1 VGLLVAFSTISQ
13 FIKNYGL
20 PMKYKGYYLLFLVL
34 VLLDQFSKQIF
45 ISSFDVGQ
53 SIIVNPYLS
62 WTYLQNTGAAFSIL
76 ADGGGIQKAFL
87 LSVSVLASVIIFLWI
102 QKTSEYQRQ
111 KLFGQFLLL
120 SGAVGNLIDRAQ
132 YGYVVDFIDVHVNGF
147 YWPVFNLADSFIF
160 IGVLLLLFQR
170 KQPSL

>member
-1 VGLLVAFSTISQ
+1 
-13 FIKNYGL
+13 
-20 PMKYKGYYLLFLVL
+20 MKYKGYYLLFLVL

-53 SIIVNPYLS
+53 SIIINSYLS

-76 ADGGGIQKAFL
+76 ADGGEVQKAFL
-87 LSVSVLASVIIFLWI
+87 LSVSVLVSVIVILWI
-102 QKTSEYQRQ
+102 HKTSEYHRQ

-132 YGYVVDFIDVHVNGF
+132 YGYVVDFIDMHVNGV

-160 IGVLLLLFQR
+160 IGVLLLLFMR
-170 KQPSL
+170 KQPTL

>member
-1 VGLLVAFSTISQ
+1 
-13 FIKNYGL
+13 
-20 PMKYKGYYLLFLVL
+20 MKYKGYYLLFLVL

-53 SIIVNPYLS
+53 SIIINPYLS

-132 YGYVVDFIDVHVNGF
+132 YGYVVDFIDMHVNGF

-160 IGVLLLLFQR
+160 MGVLLLLFQR

>member
-1 VGLLVAFSTISQ
+1 
-13 FIKNYGL
+13 
-20 PMKYKGYYLLFLVL
+20 MKYKGYYLLFLVL
-34 VLLDQFSKQIF
+34 VLLDQFTKQIF

-53 SIIVNPYLS
+53 SITINPYLS

-132 YGYVVDFIDVHVNGF
+132 YGYVVDFIDVHVNGL

>member
-1 VGLLVAFSTISQ
+1 
-13 FIKNYGL
+13 
-20 PMKYKGYYLLFLVL
+20 MKYKGYYLLFLVL

-87 LSVSVLASVIIFLWI
+87 LSVSVLVSVIVFLWI
-102 QKTSEYQRQ
+102 HKTSQYQRRR
-111 KLFGQFLLL
+111 LYGQFLLL

-132 YGYVVDFIDVHVNGF
+132 YVYIDEINDVT
-147 YWPVFNLADSFIF
+147 
-160 IGVLLLLFQR
+160 VL
-170 KQPSL
+170 SSII

>member
-1 VGLLVAFSTISQ
+1 
-13 FIKNYGL
+13 
-20 PMKYKGYYLLFLVL
+20 MKYKGYYLLFLVL

-45 ISSFDVGQ
+45 ISSFDIGQ

-87 LSVSVLASVIIFLWI
+87 LSVSVLVSVIIFLWI
-102 QKTSEYQRQ
+102 HKTSEYQRQ

-120 SGAVGNLIDRAQ
+120 SGAVGNLIDRVQ
-132 YGYVVDFIDVHVNGF
+132 YGYVVDFIDMHVNGF